1 MKLQNILNNTDLPKT
16 SDLVIIGGGVIGCSI
31 AMHLS
36 KTGFGSITLLEKN
49 AISSGATSKSGAMIR
64 EFYQTD
70 FLIEMAK
77 ESKTFFEK
85 SDINFIKNGR
95 IYLFSKENTDSVN
108 NNAKLN
114 QNLGVNIEVI
124 DKDQIK
130 KLIPEVNTND
140 VSLGLFE
147 PEAGY
152 VDSVETTYKFAQTG
166 IDNGVQIFTN
176 TTAESIELT
185 KNGIQSIN
193 TNKGKIKTKIIIN
206 ASGAWANY
214 INKSVNENLPIFAL
228 RVQQVILKANLAVKP
243 MNYCL
248 MDYSKGTYLRPDYG
262 NTYIAGEELGFE
274 ENDIVSPD
282 YYNQSS
288 DHDVISE
295 YKSRI
300 VSRLPSFD
308 NSIIKSGHAAIY
320 DMTPD
325 ENPILG
331 ASPKI
336 KGLFYAVGFSGHGF
350 KLSPTIG
357 KMISELIT
365 KGKPDPILKKF
376 NVTRFTLKNLILP
389 KFPIKNPNN

>member
-1 MKLQNILNNTDLPKT
+1 MKLQDILNKINLPKA
-16 SDLVIIGGGVIGCSI
+16 SDIVIIGGGVIGCSI
-31 AMHLS
+31 AMQLS
-36 KTGFGSITLLEKN
+36 KMSFGSITLLEMN

-64 EFYQTD
+64 EFYQID

-77 ESKTFFEK
+77 ESKKFFEQ

-95 IYLFSKENTDSVN
+95 IYLFSKENTDSAY
-108 NNAKLN
+108 NNAILN
-114 QNLGVNIEVI
+114 KKLGVNIDVI
-124 DKDQIK
+124 DIKQIK
-130 KLIPEVNTND
+130 NLIPEVNID
-140 VSLGLFE
+140 DISIGLFE

-152 VDSVETTYKFAQTG
+152 VDSVETTYKFAQNA
-166 IDNGVQIFTN
+166 INNGVQIFTN
-176 TTAESIELT
+176 TKAESIEIN
-185 KNGIQSIN
+185 KNGIQAIK
-193 TNKGKIKTKIIIN
+193 TNKGKIKTKMIIN

-214 INKSVNENLPIFAL
+214 INKSVDENLPIFAL
-228 RVQQVILKANLAVKP
+228 RVQQVILKANPAVVP
-243 MNYCL
+243 MHYCL

-262 NTYIAGEELGFE
+262 QTYIAGEELGFE
-274 ENDIVSPD
+274 QNDIVSPD

-288 DHDVISE
+288 DHDVITE

-325 ENPILG
+325 ANPILG
-331 ASPKI
+331 ASSKI

-350 KLSPTIG
+350 KLSPIVG
-357 KMISELIT
+357 NMIAELIT
-365 KGKPDPILKKF
+365 KEKTDPILKKF
-376 NVTRFTLKNLILP
+376 NLSRFALKNLILP

>member
-1 MKLQNILNNTDLPKT
+1 MKLQNILNNTNLPKT
-16 SDLVIIGGGVIGCSI
+16 SDIVIIGGGVIGCSI

-77 ESKTFFEK
+77 ESKIFFEK

-130 KLIPEVNTND
+130 KLIPEVNIND

-185 KNGIQSIN
+185 KNGVQSIN

-336 KGLFYAVGFSGHGF
+336 
-350 KLSPTIG
+350 G

>member
-1 MKLQNILNNTDLPKT
+1 MKLQNILNNTNLPKT
-16 SDLVIIGGGVIGCSI
+16 SDIVIIGGGVIGCSI

-70 FLIEMAK
+70 FLIEMEK
-77 ESKTFFEK
+77 ESRKFFEK

-95 IYLFSKENTDSVN
+95 IYLFSKENNESVN
-108 NNAKLN
+108 NNAKMN
-114 QNLGVNIEVI
+114 KSLGVNIEVI
-124 DKDQIK
+124 DKDQIE

-140 VSLGLFE
+140 ISLGLFE

-152 VDSVETTYKFAQTG
+152 VDSVETTYEFAQNG

-176 TTAESIELT
+176 TRAESIELN
-185 KNGIQSIN
+185 KNGVQSIN
-193 TNKGKIKTKIIIN
+193 TNNGKIKTKIIIN

-262 NTYIAGEELGFE
+262 NTYIAGEELGYE

-288 DHDVISE
+288 DHDVISG

-325 ENPILG
+325 ANPILG

-350 KLSPTIG
+350 KLSPSIG
-357 KMISELIT
+357 KMISELIIN
-365 KGKPDPILKKF
+365 GKTDSILKKF
-376 NVTRFTLKNLILP
+376 NLTRFTLKNLILP